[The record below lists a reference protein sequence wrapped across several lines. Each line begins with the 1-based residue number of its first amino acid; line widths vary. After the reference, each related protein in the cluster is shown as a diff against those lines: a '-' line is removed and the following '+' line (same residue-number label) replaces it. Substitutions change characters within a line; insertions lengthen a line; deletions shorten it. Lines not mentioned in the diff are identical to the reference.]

1 MNARIYRP
9 NFCDTDLRFVHD
21 PGEEDPHEA
30 VTVPVPLEDQ
40 TMKPN
45 AHVLRNVVRNSGFG
59 GLPSVRCSMG
69 PCQQGRSCPTPQA
82 CGLPDDAQ
90 PVADAIASV
99 LLIVCG
105 PIALF
110 LMVAMVFRWFA

>member
-1 MNARIYRP
+1 MNRP
-9 NFCDTDLRFVHD
+9 NFLPRHHIQFMDTDAEFIKRSQA
-21 PGEEDPHEA
+21 E
-30 VTVPVPLEDQ
+30 TVPAPLEDQ
-40 TMKPN
+40 MAPN
-45 AHVLRNVVRNSGFG
+45 MHVIRNVVRNSGFG

-90 PVADAIASV
+90 PVADAVASV

-105 PIALF
+105 PIAVF
-110 LMVAMVFRWFA
+110 LMVAIAFRWFA